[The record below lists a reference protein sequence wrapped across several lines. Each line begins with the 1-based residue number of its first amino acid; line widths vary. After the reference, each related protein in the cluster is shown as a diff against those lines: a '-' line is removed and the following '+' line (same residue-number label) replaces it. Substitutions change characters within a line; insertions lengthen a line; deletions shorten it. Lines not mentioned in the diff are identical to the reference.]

1 MQCSLC
7 GEATAQNFGSVE
19 VTICPECIET
29 PAGQEAARGPSARDL
44 QAEPAAVKVAASA
57 APRVAGGLGTLKGLV
72 LGVVMAL
79 AATFAF
85 TTLKDFNK
93 ESIVKE
99 TLAYYNLHVDS
110 VEILQYST
118 YPTNQGA
125 ELQNFI
131 VQGSL
136 DGYLYR
142 AKVQY
147 MKGREMRQNGV
158 EFQQGA
164 MTRSMG
170 TFYNF

>member
-1 MQCSLC
+1 MQCNLC
-7 GEATAQNFGSVE
+7 GEATAENFGTVDL
-19 VTICPECIET
+19 TICPECIET
-29 PAGQEAARGPSARDL
+29 PAGQEAARGPSVRDM
-44 QAEPAAVKVAASA
+44 QAAPAADKVAASA
-57 APRVAGGLGTLKGLV
+57 ASRVAGGFGAMKGLV
-72 LGVVMAL
+72 LGVVIAL

-99 TLAYYNLHVDS
+99 TLAYYNIHVDS

-125 ELQNFI
+125 KLQNFI
-131 VQGSL
+131 VQGSKG
-136 DGYLYR
+136 GYLYR

-147 MKGREMRQNGV
+147 MKGREMGKNGV
-158 EFQQGA
+158 EFQQGS
-164 MTRSMG
+164 MTYAMG